1 METLVKTLFIL
12 SLLTLFSTSSFAATA
27 IKLSC
32 SLRQNVTISS
42 FKYQL
47 STMKW
52 GDHFQIASGV
62 RHAKTQ
68 DNIPFLVTRFKNGDN
83 LIEFETSQEYFMVYA
98 DSETPDRCYLKE
110 TFTYDII
117 DLPRYHK
124 SQITV
129 S

>member
-1 METLVKTLFIL
+1 MKTLFIL

-32 SLRQNVTISS
+32 SLRKNVTISS
-42 FKYQL
+42 FKYHL

-83 LIEFETSQEYFMVYA
+83 LIEFEKSQEYFMVYA

-117 DLPRYHK
+117 DLPRYQK
-124 SQITV
+124 PQITT